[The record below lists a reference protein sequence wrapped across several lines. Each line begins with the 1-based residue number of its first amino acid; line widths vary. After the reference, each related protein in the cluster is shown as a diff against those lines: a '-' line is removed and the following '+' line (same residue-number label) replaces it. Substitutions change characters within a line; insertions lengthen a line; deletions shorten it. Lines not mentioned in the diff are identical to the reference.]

1 MAVKKNNYITA
12 ELDFSETQLEGWKRY
27 MEANPI
33 EEIKD
38 RWGVKEMPK
47 GGQTWVVTAS
57 AEAQIKCVQETMSKY
72 LQLLEVIDK
81 LREKEEA
88 KVVAVRGDIQLGT
101 QAEEFL
107 RSRK

>member
-1 MAVKKNNYITA
+1 MAVKKNTYVSA
-12 ELDFSETQLEGWKRY
+12 ELDFAETQLSGWRKY
-27 MEANPI
+27 MEENPI
-33 EEIKD
+33 EAIKD

-88 KVVAVRGDIQLGT
+88 KKVETRGNVELGSM
-101 QAEEFL
+101 AEEFL
-107 RSRK
+107 KGRK